1 MLVSAAGVVPFLLW
15 TKIVIWC
22 SSAVSHTHRRAWWHA
37 AVRPPCGV
45 DRSAG
50 CVSARGV
57 DAHDRAAISPR
68 AGRRPILAMPV
79 APRRSPA
86 GHWRYPQ
93 RLSSLLFRR
102 LHGRPAAPKALSRI
116 LPLIFYVMISYINY
130 LIFSLSCKVNIS
142 GTRSNTAPK
151 ATPTGTQCYTESNHN
166 NKRPQRRTP

>member
-22 SSAVSHTHRRAWWHA
+22 SSAVSHTRRRASQYV

-45 DRSAG
+45 GRSAG
-50 CVSARGV
+50 CVSARGA
-57 DAHDRAAISPR
+57 DAHGRAAILPR

-86 GHWRYPQ
+86 GRWRCL
-93 RLSSLLFRR
+93 RGVSSLLFRR
-102 LHGRPAAPKALSRI
+102 LHGRPAALEALSRI

-142 GTRSNTAPK
+142 GTRSKTSPK

-166 NKRPQRRTP
+166 NQRPQRRIP